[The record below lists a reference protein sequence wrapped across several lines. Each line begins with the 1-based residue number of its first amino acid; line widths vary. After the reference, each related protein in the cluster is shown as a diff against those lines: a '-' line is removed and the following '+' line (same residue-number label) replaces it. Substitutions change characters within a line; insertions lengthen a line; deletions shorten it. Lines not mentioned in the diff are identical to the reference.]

1 MLQILIKGLF
11 IGILVSA
18 PMGPIGILCVQR
30 TLNRGR
36 WHGFVSGLGA
46 ALSDIL
52 YALVTLLGIS
62 LVTDF
67 LERNELA
74 LQVAGS
80 VVLILFG
87 IAVYRTNPLKGFKPN
102 EPLAETRYAKDFVSA
117 FFLTASNIVIIFVF
131 ITLYARFGFNPV
143 DKGLWGLI
151 LGISSIALG
160 ALLWWF
166 FITFLV
172 SRLRVHIN
180 RRGLVLINRIVGVIL
195 AVIGVVGIAA
205 GFYPT
210 P

>member
-46 ALSDIL
+46 ALSDVL